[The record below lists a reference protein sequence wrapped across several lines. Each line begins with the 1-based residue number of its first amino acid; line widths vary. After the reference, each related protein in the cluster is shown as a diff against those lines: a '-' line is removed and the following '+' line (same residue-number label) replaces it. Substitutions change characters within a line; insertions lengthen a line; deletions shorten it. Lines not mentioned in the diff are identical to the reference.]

1 MEKSFS
7 FKLEVTL
14 SKSGGTKG
22 GHDVAA
28 CCSVL
33 EVMTKLRSGIF

>member
-1 MEKSFS
+1 MEESFS

-33 EVMTKLRSGIF
+33 EVMTKLR